1 MAAPAQPAL
10 EIKVHRHGWEE
21 QYSDRGTGARQD
33 LTTWRPKDPL
43 DPNHF
48 RVSHTATNS
57 RHPPCA
63 EPLVVTPLSEGCLA
77 KPLYCE
83 CVWTDDRTKG
93 SRDGQLWRP
102 VPPPGFVALSDMGV
116 HMDNR
121 GISPGTRKP
130 AHEIDPWFRCV
141 KDTLVAPTGR
151 TAKLWTDAGSRGKY
165 DGGVWMIADSDG
177 FAAGSGKTYEGGVRH
192 QEYKLI

>member
-83 CVWTDDRTKG
+83 CVWTD
-93 SRDGQLWRP
+93 
-102 VPPPGFVALSDMGV
+102 MGV

-121 GISPGTRKP
+121 GISPGTCKP

-165 DGGVWMIADSDG
+165 DGGVWMIAGSDG